1 MKPKNFER
9 ETEGGGYA
17 GTAAGGQRDSRR
29 GLGESLMSA
38 PIPDEDPLRKKE
50 RMNLRYLEL
59 LQTLSGVGL
68 EAAGTASV
76 HACC

>member
-50 RMNLRYLEL
+50 RMNLRYDRQPTCISSCCRHSLEL
-59 LQTLSGVGL
+59 G
-68 EAAGTASV
+68 
-76 HACC
+76 